1 MRKIAHFWR
10 DAAVFFEFLKIAPK
24 WRSEEER
31 IRRARRPCPCYGVP
45 LGLGD
50 GLGLTA
56 GNTEGPYRRMQ
67 KNSSAV
73 GAIGW
78 PPCKSANLQVPRR
91 RRRCALQPP
100 PPRPD

>member
-31 IRRARRPCPCYGVP
+31 IRRARRRCPCYGVP

-50 GLGLTA
+50 GWGLTA
-56 GNTEGPYRRMQ
+56 GD
-67 KNSSAV
+67 V
-73 GAIGW
+73 
-78 PPCKSANLQVPRR
+78 
-91 RRRCALQPP
+91 PP
-100 PPRPD
+100 PLLPLMLIWRGIVPSPPAIASTLRDCTTALGPIHSNT